1 MQRINVILP
10 DELARELKRTI
21 PAGSRSRYIAQTIK
35 EKMKRQDLKIQLKK
49 SANAQKA
56 IVREI
61 QEDYKYVDAEEFNK
75 IP

>member
-1 MQRINVILP
+1 
-10 DELARELKRTI
+10 
-21 PAGSRSRYIAQTIK
+21 
-35 EKMKRQDLKIQLKK
+35 MKRQDLKIQLKK